1 MDKELLQTLI
11 NQRQLNAQ
19 DSSSKVEKALEL
31 LLNEVGIKKSYDASY
46 TQNLRTIHKKLL
58 ESHEFKVGD
67 LVKWKEG
74 LKNKKRPYSDQPAI
88 VIQLLEQPL
97 IERQGEESGSPY
109 YREPLD
115 IILGLFDDDDEFLI
129 FYYDKRRFE
138 SYSESE

>member
-1 MDKELLQTLI
+1 M
-11 NQRQLNAQ
+11 
-19 DSSSKVEKALEL
+19 
-31 LLNEVGIKKSYDASY
+31 LLNEVGRKKSYDASY
-46 TQNLRTIHKKLL
+46 TQNLSTIHKKLL

-97 IERQGEESGSPY
+97 IERQGEEAGSPY

-138 SYSESE
+138 PYSESENG